1 MRTSLAPV
9 AIAALLLAACGSSP
23 KRSVAGEPLATPK
36 LPPVSPEA
44 LSSFDAGLRA
54 LRLGGP
60 EARDKAR
67 ERLQR
72 AVEIDGKLWEGWHN
86 LGVVYFADGDDEQ
99 AAEAFGKSLAIN
111 PAHLESRLARA
122 EALRRAG
129 RNDAARADYQAVLK
143 RLPDHHDAAARLA
156 SLLREERKYEDAI
169 DVIRDVLRNAGA
181 NARLYVQ
188 LGLIY
193 RAQGRDE
200 LAQLVL
206 TKAAEL
212 DAEEPSIHNARALL
226 ALESG
231 QAQRAFELFD
241 HASSLDPEYLDA
253 RYNKA
258 AVLMDAGDHAG
269 ARDELAVV
277 VAKAP
282 GDLRAQ
288 LALGVAYRGAAE
300 YDRARAA
307 WERVVKDA
315 PRRSRIRGDA
325 LFNLAVLHM
334 DFLEDEQAA
343 MQALDRYLQNAP
355 RNHPRRQQAEER
367 KEELGL

>member
-1 MRTSLAPV
+1 VTSRSV
-9 AIAALLLAACGSSP
+9 AAALILLLGACGSTP
-23 KRSVAGEPLATPK
+23 KRTVDGPLETPK
-36 LPPVSPEA
+36 LPPVAPEA
-44 LSSFDAGLRA
+44 LSSFDAALRA

-67 ERLQR
+67 ERLQN
-72 AVEIDGKLWEGWHN
+72 AVEIDPKLWEGWHD
-86 LGVVYFADGDDEQ
+86 LGVVYFADGDDTQ
-99 AAEAFGKSLAIN
+99 AAEAFGKALAIN

-129 RNDAARADYQAVLK
+129 RSDAARSDYQAVLE
-143 RLPDHHDAAARLA
+143 RLPDHRDAAARLA
-156 SLLREERKYEDAI
+156 SLLREARKYEDAI

-181 NARLYVQ
+181 NARVYVQ

-200 LAQLVL
+200 LADLVL

-212 DAEEPSIHNARALL
+212 DDKEPSIYNARALL
-226 ALESG
+226 ALERD
-231 QAQRAFELFD
+231 QAQRAFDLFD
-241 HASSLDPEYLDA
+241 HATSLDPDYLDA

-258 AVLMDAGDHAG
+258 AVLMDAGDYAG
-269 ARDELAVV
+269 ARDELKV
-277 VAKAP
+277 VADKDP
-282 GDLRAQ
+282 GDLRA
-288 LALGVAYRGAAE
+288 LVALGVAYRGTEE
-300 YDRARAA
+300 YDRARAS

-315 PRRSRIRGDA
+315 PRRSQLRGDA
-325 LFNLAVLHM
+325 LYNLAVLHM
-334 DFLEDEQAA
+334 DFLEDEKEA

-355 RNHPRRQQAEER
+355 AKHPKRQNAEER

>member
-1 MRTSLAPV
+1 MSSRIIALAV
-9 AIAALLLAACGSSP
+9 ALCAACGSSP
-23 KRSVAGEPLATPK
+23 KRTVEGPVETPK
-36 LPPVSPEA
+36 LPPVAPEA
-44 LSSFDAGLRA
+44 LSAFDSALRA

-67 ERLQR
+67 ERLEK
-72 AVEIDGKLWEGWHN
+72 AVAIDPTLWEGWHD

-99 AAEAFGKSLAIN
+99 AAEAFGKALAIN
-111 PAHLESRLARA
+111 PAHLESQLARA

-129 RNDAARADYQAVLK
+129 NDDAARADYQAVLK
-143 RLPDHHDAAARLA
+143 RMPDHRDAAARLA
-156 SLLREERKYEDAI
+156 SLLREARKYEDAI

-181 NARLYVQ
+181 NARVYVQ

-193 RAQGRDE
+193 FAQGRDE
-200 LAQLVL
+200 LADLVL

-212 DAEEPSIHNARALL
+212 DAEEPAIYNARALL
-226 ALESG
+226 ALERG
-231 QAQRAFELFD
+231 EAQVAFDLFD
-241 HASSLDPEYLDA
+241 HATSLDPDYLDA

-258 AVLMDAGDHAG
+258 AVLMNAGDYAG
-269 ARDELAVV
+269 AKGELTVV
-277 VAKAP
+277 IDKDP
-282 GDLRAQ
+282 GDLRAR
-288 LALGVAYRGAAE
+288 LALGVAYRGTEE
-300 YDRARAA
+300 YDRARDS

-315 PRRSRIRGDA
+315 PRRSRLRGDA

-334 DFLEDEQAA
+334 DYLEDEKGA

-355 RNHPRRQQAEER
+355 RNHPKRQNAEER